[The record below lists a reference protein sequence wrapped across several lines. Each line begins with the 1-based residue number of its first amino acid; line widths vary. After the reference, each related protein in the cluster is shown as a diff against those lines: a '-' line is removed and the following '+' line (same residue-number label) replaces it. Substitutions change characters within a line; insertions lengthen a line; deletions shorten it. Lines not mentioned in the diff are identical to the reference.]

1 MAEGTV
7 ARSTARMLERRGV
20 TRAGAS
26 RVSVLVAVAAAVWF
40 SRGDAV
46 GAVVGALFLAAVLFC
61 DAVRSRMRADR
72 RDALTMWLAAMLAQ
86 LREYVVY
93 AGLAFGAVAAGI
105 EGAWAWAAGALIA
118 LALRDSFLVSR
129 SAPPAAAP
137 APGFNEAATGAQRPS
152 GGLLKDL
159 LPAPP
164 QGPKESDP
172 AITGRL
178 FGTGGGSGTAP
189 RSGPAPEPPARKPR
203 PAVPGSAPPAV
214 LRRLLAFTQ
223 STRFLVIAVTATFW
237 DARAALLTLTVG
249 CALAVT
255 CELIDPTTGDAG

>member
-20 TRAGAS
+20 TRAGVS
-26 RVSVLVAVAAAVWF
+26 RVGVLVAVAAAVWF
-40 SRGDAV
+40 SRGDTV
-46 GAVVGALFLAAVLFC
+46 GALVGALFLAAVLFC

-93 AGLAFGAVAAGI
+93 AGLALGAVAAGI

-129 SAPPAAAP
+129 SAPPAPAP
-137 APGFNEAATGAQRPS
+137 APGFNEAATGPHKPS

-172 AITGRL
+172 ALTGRL
-178 FGTGGGSGTAP
+178 FGTAGAP
-189 RSGPAPEPPARKPR
+189 RSGPASEPPVQKPR
-203 PAVPGSAPPAV
+203 PAVPGAAPPAV